1 MAITTA
7 FTITIGNLGAS
18 YDITSEVMSFN
29 VNTQVSLAE
38 IGTSKGSMLIKNFTG
53 SFTPGGGGTYGSV
66 DWFNQAVLINGT
78 TTVGGV
84 PTSFKLFH
92 GIVDQFALDDN
103 GINSYVTISFIDAL
117 SAGGRSATVNTS
129 AIGGNA
135 STNIEGFYENPT
147 PANPA
152 QMPTLGGTNTGYTV
166 TTKLLTDDFIV
177 YSATNGIGNSLNS
190 SISLIITPVGPAMI
204 IPTTITLTNPD
215 FGYELIDYT
224 MTRNAANR
232 TTFLFKDKTV
242 SGTQLPI
249 GDLVTGYDEDQLTNY
264 VTTTSIQGSNTIT
277 SFNSTSTT
285 KYGQR
290 FRSYTQAGFT
300 PFDNNVSQTNTNNS
314 WVNRF
319 GEIEFSPQELTFTS
333 KMVENDC
340 DDAAEPFWN
349 KILDIES
356 VIWQPAQL
364 VYTPTGC
371 GQQTKMSVIQSRRI
385 SATPSDCR
393 VTLGLLSAYQ
403 YQSLVLD
410 DVYLGILGGDG
421 LTYNQPE
428 ISYDENDWTYN
439 DSFVEQGNRL
449 G

>member
-29 VNTQVSLAE
+29 VNTQVALAE

-53 SFTPGGGGTYGSV
+53 KFTPGGGGTYGNI

-117 SAGGRSATVNTS
+117 TAGGRSATINT
-129 AIGGNA
+129 AFATGNA
-135 STNIEGFYENPT
+135 STKIEEFYENT
-147 PANPA
+147 GVSAPA
-152 QMPTLGGTNTGYTV
+152 QMPTLGGTNTGYAV
-166 TTKLLTDDFIV
+166 TTKLLTNDFAILCNTANV
-177 YSATNGIGNSLNS
+177 GNSLNS
-190 SISLIITPVGPAMI
+190 SISLIITPVGPSMI
-204 IPTTITLTNPD
+204 IPTTITLTSPV

-264 VTTTSIQGSNTIT
+264 VTLTDPASFSTVT
-277 SFNSTSTT
+277 SFNAASTT

-290 FRSYTQAGFT
+290 FRSYTQAGSNGVA
-300 PFDNNVSQTNTNNS
+300 DQTSTVNS
-314 WVNRF
+314 WINRF
-319 GEIEFSPQELTFTS
+319 GEITFAPVELTFSS
-333 KMVENDC
+333 KMVQSAAA
-340 DDAAEPFWN
+340 DAAEPFWN

-356 VIWQPAQL
+356 VMWQPVQL
-364 VYTPTGC
+364 TYTPTGC
-371 GQQTKMSVIQSRRI
+371 AQQTKMSVIQSRRI
-385 SATPSDCR
+385 SATPSDCQ
-393 VTLGLLSAYQ
+393 VTLGLLPAYQ
-403 YQSLVLD
+403 YQSFILND
-410 DVYLGILGGDG
+410 TYLGIL
-421 LTYNQPE
+421 NSSR
-428 ISYDENDWTYN
+428 IA
-439 DSFVEQGNRL
+439 
-449 G
+449 

>member
-29 VNTQVSLAE
+29 VNTQVLLAE

-117 SAGGRSATVNTS
+117 TAGGRSATVNTS

-135 STNIEGFYENPT
+135 STNIEGFYENST

-204 IPTTITLTNPD
+204 IPTKITLTNPD

-232 TTFLFKDKTV
+232 TTFLFKDKTI

-249 GDLVTGYDEDQLTNY
+249 GDLVTGYDENQLTNY

-300 PFDNNVSQTNTNNS
+300 PFDSAFSQQRTNDS

-319 GEIEFSPQELTFTS
+319 GEITFAPEELSLSS
-333 KMVENDC
+333 KMVQSAAA
-340 DDAAEPFWN
+340 DAAAPFWN

-356 VIWQPAQL
+356 VMWQPVQL
-364 VYTPTGC
+364 TYTPTGC
-371 GQQTKMSVIQSRRI
+371 AQQTKMSVIASRRI
-385 SATPSDCR
+385 SATPSDCK
-393 VTLGLLSAYQ
+393 VTLGLLPAYQ
-403 YQSLVLD
+403 YQSFILD
-410 DVYLGILGGDG
+410 DTYLGIL
-421 LTYNQPE
+421 
-428 ISYDENDWTYN
+428 
-439 DSFVEQGNRL
+439 DSSRVA
-449 G
+449 

>member
-29 VNTQVSLAE
+29 VNTQVALAE
-38 IGTSKGSMLIKNFTG
+38 IGISKGSMLIKNFTG
-53 SFTPGGGGTYGSV
+53 SFTPGGGGTYGNV

-117 SAGGRSATVNTS
+117 TAGGRSATVNSIS
-129 AIGGNA
+129 AGNA
-135 STNIEGFYENPT
+135 STNIETYYENPT

-166 TTKLLTDDFIV
+166 TTKLLTDDFYV
-177 YSATNGIGNSLNS
+177 YSNTSGVGNSLNS
-190 SISLIITPVGPAMI
+190 TIQLMITPIGPAMV
-204 IPTTITLTNPD
+204 IPTKITLTNPD

-264 VTTTSIQGSNTIT
+264 VTTTSLQGTNTIT

-290 FRSYTQAGFT
+290 FRSYTQVGFT
-300 PFDNNVSQTNTNNS
+300 PFDNNFTQQRTNNS

-319 GEIEFSPQELTFTS
+319 GEITFAPEELTLSS
-333 KMVENDC
+333 KMVQSAAA
-340 DDAAEPFWN
+340 DAAEPFWN

-356 VIWQPAQL
+356 VMWQPVQL
-364 VYTPTGC
+364 TYTPTGC
-371 GQQTKMSVIQSRRI
+371 AQQTKMSVIQSRRI
-385 SATPSDCR
+385 SATPSDCQ
-393 VTLGLLSAYQ
+393 VTLGLLPAYQ
-403 YQSLVLD
+403 YQSFILND
-410 DVYLGILGGDG
+410 TYLGIL
-421 LTYNQPE
+421 
-428 ISYDENDWTYN
+428 
-439 DSFVEQGNRL
+439 DSSRIA
-449 G
+449 

>member
-29 VNTQVSLAE
+29 VNTQVALAE

-53 SFTPGGGGTYGSV
+53 SFTPGGGGTYGNV

-117 SAGGRSATVNTS
+117 TAGGRSATVGTAGVSGLAS
-129 AIGGNA
+129 AE
-135 STNIEGFYENPT
+135 IEEVYENSNST
-147 PANPA
+147 QPA
-152 QMPTLGGTNTGYTV
+152 QMPTLGGTNTGYAV
-166 TTKLLTDDFIV
+166 TTKLLTDDFYV
-177 YSATNGIGNSLNS
+177 YSNTLDIGNSLNS
-190 SISLIITPVGPAMI
+190 SIQLIITPVGPAMI
-204 IPTTITLTNPD
+204 IPTTITLTSPV

-232 TTFLFKDKTV
+232 TTFLFKDKTI

-264 VTTTSIQGSNTIT
+264 VTTTNAAGTIT
-277 SFNSTSTT
+277 VTNFNATSTT

-300 PFDNNVSQTNTNNS
+300 PLDSPFSQQRTNDS
-314 WVNRF
+314 WINRF
-319 GEIEFSPQELTFTS
+319 GEITFAPEELSFSS
-333 KMVENDC
+333 KMVQSAAA
-340 DDAAEPFWN
+340 DAAEPFWN

-356 VIWQPAQL
+356 VMWQPVQL
-364 VYTPTGC
+364 TYTPTGC
-371 GQQTKMSVIQSRRI
+371 AQQTKMSVIQSRRI
-385 SATPSDCR
+385 SATPSDCQ
-393 VTLGLLSAYQ
+393 VTLGLLPAYQ
-403 YQSLVLD
+403 YQSFILND
-410 DVYLGILGGDG
+410 TYLGIL
-421 LTYNQPE
+421 
-428 ISYDENDWTYN
+428 
-439 DSFVEQGNRL
+439 DSSRIA
-449 G
+449 

>member
-1 MAITTA
+1 MDITTA

-18 YDITSEVMSFN
+18 YDITSEVLSFN

-38 IGTSKGSMLIKNFTG
+38 IGTSKGSMKIKNFTG
-53 SFTPGGGGTYGSV
+53 KFTPGGGGTYGSV

-117 SAGGRSATVNTS
+117 TAGGRSATVNTGGVSGS
-129 AIGGNA
+129 AAGSIK
-135 STNIEGFYENPT
+135 EFYENLV
-147 PANPA
+147 PANAA
-152 QMPTLGGTNTGYTV
+152 QMPTLGGTNIGYVVTG
-166 TTKLLTDDFIV
+166 KLLTDDFNAEC
-177 YSATNGIGNSLNS
+177 STLNIGNSLNS

-204 IPTTITLTNPD
+204 IPTTITLTSPV

-242 SGTQLPI
+242 TGTQLPI

-264 VTTTSIQGSNTIT
+264 VTLTDPTGTQTVT
-277 SFNSTSTT
+277 SFNATSTT

-290 FRSYTQAGFT
+290 FRSYTQAGSPST
-300 PFDNNVSQTNTNNS
+300 ASQTSTVNS
-314 WVNRF
+314 WINRF
-319 GEIEFSPQELTFTS
+319 GEITFAPEELTLSS
-333 KMVENDC
+333 KMVQSAAA
-340 DDAAEPFWN
+340 DAAAPFWN

-356 VIWQPAQL
+356 VMWQPVQL
-364 VYTPTGC
+364 TYTPTGC
-371 GQQTKMSVIQSRRI
+371 AQQTKMSVIASRRI
-385 SATPSDCR
+385 SATPSDCQ
-393 VTLGLLSAYQ
+393 VTLGLLPAYQ
-403 YQSLVLD
+403 YQSFILND
-410 DVYLGILGGDG
+410 TYLGIL
-421 LTYNQPE
+421 
-428 ISYDENDWTYN
+428 
-439 DSFVEQGNRL
+439 DSSRVA
-449 G
+449 

>member
-18 YDITSEVMSFN
+18 YNITSEVMSFN
-29 VNTQVSLAE
+29 VNTQVALAE

-53 SFTPGGGGTYGSV
+53 SFTPGGGGTYGNI
-66 DWFNQAVLINGT
+66 DWFNQAVFINGT

-117 SAGGRSATVNTS
+117 TAGGRSATVNT
-129 AIGGNA
+129 GGVAGTA
-135 STNIEGFYENPT
+135 SSTIEIFYENLSPS
-147 PANPA
+147 NPA
-152 QMPTLGGTNTGYTV
+152 QMPTLGGTSNGYTV
-166 TTKLLTDDFIV
+166 TTKLLTSDYLV
-177 YSATNGIGNSLNS
+177 LCTTPNVGNSLNS
-190 SISLIITPVGPAMI
+190 SISLIITPNGPSMV

-249 GDLVTGYDEDQLTNY
+249 GELVTGYDEDQLTNY
-264 VTTTSIQGSNTIT
+264 VTTIDPTGTSTLT
-277 SFNSTSTT
+277 SFNATSTT

-290 FRSYTQAGFT
+290 FRQYSQVGFSST
-300 PFDNNVSQTNTNNS
+300 AQQTTTNDS
-314 WVNRF
+314 WINRF
-319 GEIEFSPQELTFTS
+319 GEITFAPEELSFSS
-333 KMVENDC
+333 KMVQSASA
-340 DDAAEPFWN
+340 DAAAPFWN

-356 VIWQPAQL
+356 VMWQPVQL
-364 VYTPTGC
+364 TYTPTGC
-371 GQQTKMSVIQSRRI
+371 AQQTKMSVISSRRI
-385 SATPSDCR
+385 SATPSDCQ
-393 VTLGLLSAYQ
+393 VTLGLLPAYQ
-403 YQSLVLD
+403 YQSFVLD
-410 DVYLGILGGDG
+410 DTYLGIL
-421 LTYNQPE
+421 
-428 ISYDENDWTYN
+428 
-439 DSFVEQGNRL
+439 DSSRVA
-449 G
+449 

>member
-7 FTITIGNLGAS
+7 FTITVGNLGAS

-29 VNTQVSLAE
+29 VDTQVSLAE

-53 SFTPGGGGTYGSV
+53 LFTPGGGGTYGNV

-92 GIVDQFALDDN
+92 GIIDQFALDDN

-117 SAGGRSATVNTS
+117 TAGGRSATTNTNFG
-129 AIGGNA
+129 IQNA
-135 STNIEGFYENPT
+135 STVIETFYENSGVS
-147 PANPA
+147 APA
-152 QMPTLGGTNTGYTV
+152 QMPTLGGTNTGYAV
-166 TTKLLTDDFIV
+166 TTKLLTSDFSIQC
-177 YSATNGIGNSLNS
+177 TTGGIGNSLNS
-190 SISLIITPVGPAMI
+190 SIQLIITPNGPAMV
-204 IPTTITLTNPD
+204 IPTTITLTSPV

-264 VTTTSIQGSNTIT
+264 VSTTDPTGTVNLT
-277 SFNSTSTT
+277 SFNATSTT

-290 FRSYTQAGFT
+290 FRSYSQVGFST
-300 PFDNNVSQTNTNNS
+300 TAQQTTTNDS
-314 WVNRF
+314 WINRF
-319 GEIEFSPQELTFTS
+319 GEITFAPEELSFSS
-333 KMVENDC
+333 KMVQSAAA
-340 DDAAEPFWN
+340 DAAEPFWN

-356 VIWQPAQL
+356 VMWQPVQL
-364 VYTPTGC
+364 TYTPTGC
-371 GQQTKMSVIQSRRI
+371 AQQTKMSVIRSRRI
-385 SATPSDCR
+385 SATPSDCQ
-393 VTLGLLSAYQ
+393 VTLGLLPAYQ
-403 YQSLVLD
+403 YQSFILD
-410 DVYLGILGGDG
+410 DTYLGIL
-421 LTYNQPE
+421 
-428 ISYDENDWTYN
+428 
-439 DSFVEQGNRL
+439 DSSRIA
-449 G
+449 

>member
-7 FTITIGNLGAS
+7 FTITVGNLGAS

-53 SFTPGGGGTYGSV
+53 SFTPGGGGTYGNI

-117 SAGGRSATVNTS
+117 TAGGRSATVRTDGV
-129 AIGGNA
+129 GGNA
-135 STNIEGFYENPT
+135 STNIEGFYENST

-152 QMPTLGGTNTGYTV
+152 QMPTLGGTSTGYTV
-166 TTKLLTDDFIV
+166 TTKLLTSDYLV
-177 YSATNGIGNSLNS
+177 QCATINVGNSLNS
-190 SISLIITPVGPAMI
+190 SIQLLITSVGPSMV
-204 IPTTITLTNPD
+204 IPTKITLTNPD

-224 MTRNAANR
+224 MTRNAADR

-249 GDLVTGYDEDQLTNY
+249 GELVTGYDEDQLTNY
-264 VTTTSIQGSNTIT
+264 VTTTQVDTGNTIT
-277 SFNSTSTT
+277 SFNPTSTT

-290 FRSYTQAGFT
+290 FRSYTQAAFVAFDVFT
-300 PFDNNVSQTNTNNS
+300 QQRTNDS
-314 WVNRF
+314 WINRF
-319 GEIEFSPQELTFTS
+319 GDITFAPQELSFSS
-333 KMVENDC
+333 KMVQSAAA
-340 DDAAEPFWN
+340 DAAEPFWN

-356 VIWQPAQL
+356 VMWQPVQL
-364 VYTPTGC
+364 TYTPTGC
-371 GQQTKMSVIQSRRI
+371 AQQTKMSVIQSRRI
-385 SATPSDCR
+385 SATPSDCQ
-393 VTLGLLSAYQ
+393 VTLGLLPAYQ
-403 YQSLVLD
+403 YQSFILD
-410 DVYLGILGGDG
+410 DTYLGIL
-421 LTYNQPE
+421 
-428 ISYDENDWTYN
+428 
-439 DSFVEQGNRL
+439 DSSRIA
-449 G
+449 

>member
-29 VNTQVSLAE
+29 VNTQVALAE

-53 SFTPGGGGTYGSV
+53 SFTPGGGGTYGNI

-117 SAGGRSATVNTS
+117 TAGGRSATVNT
-129 AIGGNA
+129 AGGSSLA
-135 STNIEGFYENPT
+135 STAIEGFYENSN
-147 PANPA
+147 PATPA
-152 QMPTLGGTNTGYTV
+152 QMPTLGGTSTGYTV
-166 TTKLLTDDFIV
+166 TTKLLTDDYTFFCNV
-177 YSATNGIGNSLNS
+177 ANVGNSINS
-190 SISLIITPVGPAMI
+190 AISVIITPVGPSMI
-204 IPTTITLTNPD
+204 IPTTVTLTSPD
-215 FGYELIDYT
+215 FGYELINYT

-249 GDLVTGYDEDQLTNY
+249 GELVTAYNEDQLTNY
-264 VTTTSIQGSNTIT
+264 VTLTDPAGSSTVT
-277 SFNSTSTT
+277 SFNATSTT

-290 FRSYTQAGFT
+290 FRSYTQAGSNGVA
-300 PFDNNVSQTNTNNS
+300 DQTSTVNS
-314 WVNRF
+314 WINRF
-319 GEIEFSPQELTFTS
+319 GEITFAPEELSLSS
-333 KMVENDC
+333 KMVQSAAA
-340 DDAAEPFWN
+340 DAAEPFWN

-356 VIWQPAQL
+356 VMWQPVQL
-364 VYTPTGC
+364 TYTPTGC
-371 GQQTKMSVIQSRRI
+371 AQQTKMSVIRSRRI
-385 SATPSDCR
+385 SATPSDCQ
-393 VTLGLLSAYQ
+393 VTLGLLPAYQ
-403 YQSLVLD
+403 YQSFILND
-410 DVYLGILGGDG
+410 TYLGIL
-421 LTYNQPE
+421 
-428 ISYDENDWTYN
+428 
-439 DSFVEQGNRL
+439 DSSRIA
-449 G
+449 

>member
-38 IGTSKGSMLIKNFTG
+38 IGSSKGSMLIKNFTG
-53 SFTPGGGGTYGSV
+53 SFTPNGGGTYGNI

-117 SAGGRSATVNTS
+117 TAGGRSATVNTS
-129 AIGGNA
+129 GSTGNA
-135 STNIEGFYENPT
+135 SLNIEQFYENLNIL
-147 PANPA
+147 APA
-152 QMPTLGGTNTGYTV
+152 QMPTLGGTNTGYAV
-166 TTKLLTDDFIV
+166 TTKLLTNDFLITC
-177 YSATNGIGNSLNS
+177 STPGIGNSLNS
-190 SISLIITPVGPAMI
+190 SISLIITPVGPSMI
-204 IPTTITLTNPD
+204 IPTTITLTSPV

-232 TTFLFKDKTV
+232 TTFLFKDKTI

-264 VTTTSIQGSNTIT
+264 VTLTDPTGTSTVT
-277 SFNSTSTT
+277 SFNATSTT

-300 PFDNNVSQTNTNNS
+300 PLDSPFSQQRTNDS
-314 WVNRF
+314 WINRLVNYFCTTR
-319 GEIEFSPQELTFTS
+319 T
-333 KMVENDC
+333 
-340 DDAAEPFWN
+340 
-349 KILDIES
+349 
-356 VIWQPAQL
+356 
-364 VYTPTGC
+364 
-371 GQQTKMSVIQSRRI
+371 VIQ
-385 SATPSDCR
+385 
-393 VTLGLLSAYQ
+393 
-403 YQSLVLD
+403 
-410 DVYLGILGGDG
+410 
-421 LTYNQPE
+421 
-428 ISYDENDWTYN
+428 
-439 DSFVEQGNRL
+439 F
-449 G
+449 

>member
-29 VNTQVSLAE
+29 VNTQVALAE

-117 SAGGRSATVNTS
+117 TAGGRSATVASGGVT
-129 AIGGNA
+129 GNA
-135 STNIEGFYENPT
+135 STNIETFYENLSS
-147 PANPA
+147 ANPA
-152 QMPTLGGTNTGYTV
+152 QMPTLGGTSTGYTV
-166 TTKLLTDDFIV
+166 TTKLLTSDFTV
-177 YSATNGIGNSLNS
+177 LSATAGIGNSLNS
-190 SISLIITPVGPAMI
+190 TISLIIAPVGPAVI

-232 TTFLFKDKTV
+232 TTFLFKDKTI

-249 GDLVTGYDEDQLTNY
+249 GDLVTGYDENQLTNN
-264 VTTTSIQGSNTIT
+264 VTISSASGLTTQTE
-277 SFNSTSTT
+277 FNATSTT

-290 FRSYTQAGFT
+290 FRSYTQSGVPSFVVLDST
-300 PFDNNVSQTNTNNS
+300 VKS
-314 WVNRF
+314 WINRF
-319 GEIEFSPQELTFTS
+319 GEITFAPQELTFSS
-333 KMVENDC
+333 KMVQSAAA
-340 DDAAEPFWN
+340 DAAEPFWN
-349 KILDIES
+349 NILDIES
-356 VIWQPAQL
+356 VMWQPVQL
-364 VYTPTGC
+364 TYTPTGC
-371 GQQTKMSVIQSRRI
+371 AQQTKMSVIQSRRI
-385 SATPSDCR
+385 SATPSDCQ
-393 VTLGLLSAYQ
+393 VTLGLLPAYQ
-403 YQSLVLD
+403 YQSFILD
-410 DVYLGILGGDG
+410 DTYLGIL
-421 LTYNQPE
+421 
-428 ISYDENDWTYN
+428 
-439 DSFVEQGNRL
+439 DSSRIA
-449 G
+449 

>member
-38 IGTSKGSMLIKNFTG
+38 IGISKGSMLIKNFTG
-53 SFTPGGGGTYGSV
+53 SFTPGGGGTYGNV

-117 SAGGRSATVNTS
+117 TAGGRSATVNSSFGTS
-129 AIGGNA
+129 NA
-135 STNIEGFYENPT
+135 STIIEQFYENSGVS
-147 PANPA
+147 APA
-152 QMPTLGGTNTGYTV
+152 QMPTLGGTNTGYAV
-166 TTKLLTDDFIV
+166 TTKLLTSDFTV
-177 YSATNGIGNSLNS
+177 QCNTSGIGNSLNS
-190 SISLIITPVGPAMI
+190 SIQLIVTPVGPSMV
-204 IPTTITLTNPD
+204 IPTTITLTSPV

-264 VTTTSIQGSNTIT
+264 VTLTDPSAFSTVT
-277 SFNSTSTT
+277 SFNATSTT

-290 FRSYTQAGFT
+290 FRSYTQAGSNSVT
-300 PFDNNVSQTNTNNS
+300 DQTNTVNS
-314 WVNRF
+314 WINRF
-319 GEIEFSPQELTFTS
+319 GEITFAPEELSFSS
-333 KMVENDC
+333 KMVQSAAA
-340 DDAAEPFWN
+340 DAAEPFWN

-356 VIWQPAQL
+356 VMWQPVQL
-364 VYTPTGC
+364 TYTPTGC
-371 GQQTKMSVIQSRRI
+371 AQQTKMSVIQSRRI
-385 SATPSDCR
+385 SATPSDCQ
-393 VTLGLLSAYQ
+393 VTLGLLPAYQ
-403 YQSLVLD
+403 YQSFVLD
-410 DVYLGILGGDG
+410 DTYLGIL
-421 LTYNQPE
+421 
-428 ISYDENDWTYN
+428 
-439 DSFVEQGNRL
+439 DSSRVA
-449 G
+449 

>member
-7 FTITIGNLGAS
+7 FTITVGNLGAS

-84 PTSFKLFH
+84 PTSFNLFH

-117 SAGGRSATVNTS
+117 TAGGRSATVSTAFVS
-129 AIGGNA
+129 GLA
-135 STNIEGFYENPT
+135 STEIEEFYENT
-147 PANPA
+147 GVLSPA
-152 QMPTLGGTNTGYTV
+152 QMPTLGGTNTGYAV
-166 TTKLLTDDFIV
+166 TTKLLTDD
-177 YSATNGIGNSLNS
+177 YSVLCSTANIGNSLNS
-190 SISLIITPVGPAMI
+190 SISLIITPVGPAII
-204 IPTTITLTNPD
+204 IPTTVTLTSPV

-242 SGTQLPI
+242 TGTQLPI

-264 VTTTSIQGSNTIT
+264 VTLTDPTGTQTVT
-277 SFNSTSTT
+277 SFNATSTT

-290 FRSYTQAGFT
+290 FRSYTQAGSPST
-300 PFDNNVSQTNTNNS
+300 ASQTSTVNS
-314 WVNRF
+314 WINRF
-319 GEIEFSPQELTFTS
+319 GEITFAPEELSFSS
-333 KMVENDC
+333 KMVQSAAA
-340 DDAAEPFWN
+340 DAAAPFWN

-356 VIWQPAQL
+356 VMWQPVQL
-364 VYTPTGC
+364 TYTPTGC
-371 GQQTKMSVIQSRRI
+371 AQQTKMSVIASRRI
-385 SATPSDCR
+385 SATPSDCQ
-393 VTLGLLSAYQ
+393 VTLGLLPAYQ
-403 YQSLVLD
+403 YQSFILND
-410 DVYLGILGGDG
+410 TYLGIL
-421 LTYNQPE
+421 
-428 ISYDENDWTYN
+428 
-439 DSFVEQGNRL
+439 DSSRVA
-449 G
+449 

>member
-7 FTITIGNLGAS
+7 FTITVGNLGAS

-53 SFTPGGGGTYGSV
+53 KFTPGGGGTYGNI

-78 TTVGGV
+78 TTVSGV

-103 GINSYVTISFIDAL
+103 GIDSYVTISFIDAL
-117 SAGGRSATVNTS
+117 TAGGRSATVNS
-129 AIGGNA
+129 NFGVSSA
-135 STNIEGFYENPT
+135 STRIEEFYENST

-166 TTKLLTDDFIV
+166 TTKLLNSNFGVTCDEP
-177 YSATNGIGNSLNS
+177 NIGNSLNAT
-190 SISLIITPVGPAMI
+190 IQLIITPVGPSMI

-215 FGYELIDYT
+215 FGYELVDYT

-232 TTFLFKDKTV
+232 TTFLFKDKTI

-249 GDLVTGYDEDQLTNY
+249 GDLVTGYDEAQLTNY
-264 VTTTSIQGSNTIT
+264 VTTTNISNGNTVT
-277 SFNSTSTT
+277 TFNSTSTT

-290 FRSYTQAGFT
+290 FRSYTQAGFDF
-300 PFDNNVSQTNTNNS
+300 FDGGFDQRRTNDS

-319 GEIEFSPQELTFTS
+319 GEITFAPQELSFSS
-333 KMVENDC
+333 KMVQSAAA
-340 DDAAEPFWN
+340 DAAAPFWN

-356 VIWQPAQL
+356 VMWQPVQL
-364 VYTPTGC
+364 TYTPTGC
-371 GQQTKMSVIQSRRI
+371 AQQTKMSVIQSRRI
-385 SATPSDCR
+385 SATPSDCQ
-393 VTLGLLSAYQ
+393 VTLGLLPAYQ
-403 YQSLVLD
+403 YQSFILND
-410 DVYLGILGGDG
+410 TYLGIL
-421 LTYNQPE
+421 
-428 ISYDENDWTYN
+428 
-439 DSFVEQGNRL
+439 DSSRIA
-449 G
+449 